1 MRLNK
6 LLSAALLTL
15 VAALPLSADPISNLA
30 QSLIELRADVET
42 LHQQLD
48 DVKEQYSVRMKSF
61 NGQRT
66 EMEASI
72 SREDLKIKQLTS
84 SLKKIQKRIALH
96 SSGSSALKAIAL
108 KGIAQLKMELA
119 DQLPFKMTE
128 RQTQLDD
135 IAKRISNNQMT
146 PEKGLNRVWAIYED
160 NFRMSHENGIFRQNV
175 TIDSKE
181 YLADV
186 VRLGSLMMYFKT
198 SDGKMGYFAK
208 SAKAWKII
216 ETSDSDE
223 KEYIA
228 SLFDSM
234 KKQIRS
240 GFFVLPNALSE
251 AK

>member
-6 LLSAALLTL
+6 LLSAALLIL
-15 VAALPLSADPISNLA
+15 VAALPLTADRVSNLA
-30 QSLIELRADVET
+30 ESLIELRADVET

-48 DVKEQYSVRMKSF
+48 DIKEQYSVQMKSF

-72 SREDLKIKQLTS
+72 SREDLKIKQLKG
-84 SLKKIQKRIALH
+84 SLSKIQKRISLH
-96 SSGSSALKAIAL
+96 SSGSKALKKVAL
-108 KGIAQLKMELA
+108 EGIETLKKALA
-119 DQLPFKMTE
+119 TQLPFKRVE
-128 RQTQLDD
+128 RQEQLDD
-135 IAKRISNNQMT
+135 IAKRIQNNQMT

-175 TIDSKE
+175 VLGGKE

-208 SAKAWKII
+208 DSKGWKIV
-216 ETSDSDE
+216 ETGNSDH
-223 KEYIA
+223 KEYIV

-240 GFFVLPNALSE
+240 GFFVLPNALSKAE
-251 AK
+251 